1 MNSSN
6 PLVDW
11 LLDSLEVDTSLF
23 HVGRYCGG
31 WHASTHGLAR
41 ASFHLVVQGH
51 CWAHVA
57 GSARG
62 WRLDSGD
69 ALFFL
74 RDVEFRLS
82 SEATAE
88 AARCQPRGEMQALEW
103 NAADGAGLV
112 CGFFH
117 FHSGLSGLI
126 VDALPDWLILRA
138 GDPALDA
145 ARRLFALIVDECRRQ
160 PAPSPVL
167 LERLSHL
174 LFLYVL
180 RQQVLDNPTLGGL
193 VALARQ
199 PQFAGLLEALIE
211 APEQPWSLEQMAE
224 RTGLSRSAFFKR
236 FNELSGQSPGQVL
249 LALRM
254 HRACAL
260 LRADAS
266 VAEVAAAV
274 GYQSTAAFTR
284 AFHKATG
291 QQPGPIARPAA
302 DQRRPIGTEQANG
315 AEAGSKSARL
325 VKRPVRNGNPEHATP
340 RPWGGWRRTA
350 PRPLP
355 APAQPRRFGLGCAFV
370 PPVGPRP
377 CPEPAKS
384 PIRPTS

>member
-1 MNSSN
+1 
-6 PLVDW
+6 
-11 LLDSLEVDTSLF
+11 
-23 HVGRYCGG
+23 
-31 WHASTHGLAR
+31 
-41 ASFHLVVQGH
+41 
-51 CWAHVA
+51 
-57 GSARG
+57 
-62 WRLDSGD
+62 
-69 ALFFL
+69 
-74 RDVEFRLS
+74 
-82 SEATAE
+82 
-88 AARCQPRGEMQALEW
+88 
-103 NAADGAGLV
+103 
-112 CGFFH
+112 
-117 FHSGLSGLI
+117 
-126 VDALPDWLILRA
+126 
-138 GDPALDA
+138 
-145 ARRLFALIVDECRRQ
+145 RRQ

-291 QQPGPIARPAA
+291 QQPGAYRKAS
-302 DQRRPIGTEQANG
+302 R
-315 AEAGSKSARL
+315 
-325 VKRPVRNGNPEHATP
+325 
-340 RPWGGWRRTA
+340 
-350 PRPLP
+350 
-355 APAQPRRFGLGCAFV
+355 
-370 PPVGPRP
+370 
-377 CPEPAKS
+377 
-384 PIRPTS
+384 

>member
-174 LFLYVL
+174 
-180 RQQVLDNPTLGGL
+180 
-193 VALARQ
+193 
-199 PQFAGLLEALIE
+199 
-211 APEQPWSLEQMAE
+211 
-224 RTGLSRSAFFKR
+224 
-236 FNELSGQSPGQVL
+236 
-249 LALRM
+249 
-254 HRACAL
+254 
-260 LRADAS
+260 
-266 VAEVAAAV
+266 
-274 GYQSTAAFTR
+274 
-284 AFHKATG
+284 
-291 QQPGPIARPAA
+291 
-302 DQRRPIGTEQANG
+302 
-315 AEAGSKSARL
+315 
-325 VKRPVRNGNPEHATP
+325 
-340 RPWGGWRRTA
+340 
-350 PRPLP
+350 
-355 APAQPRRFGLGCAFV
+355 
-370 PPVGPRP
+370 
-377 CPEPAKS
+377 
-384 PIRPTS
+384 